1 MNMSESLVDLTT
13 TIFKANIALAVIF
26 GLGFIFAKHTS
37 AAVSSVP
44 FDLAAV
50 LTVRHLAV

>member
-1 MNMSESLVDLTT
+1 MSESLVDLTT